1 MAKVKVKEI
10 DTRNFEISQPLLSLC
25 LIVSYLCPMK
35 KVAVIGAG
43 TMGSGI
49 AQVFAMAGFETI
61 VYDLQTA
68 AIERAEAAIEKN
80 LAKAVQIGKLDEGA
94 KQETRDRLTY
104 TTVFADLKA
113 DFIIE
118 AILEKLDLKIDL
130 FTRLAAQNETTSI
143 FATNTSSIPITQ
155 IAAGVPH
162 PERVVGVHFFNPAH
176 IMKLVEII
184 SGAQTDDEVAQKC
197 YDLIK
202 SIGKTPVMA
211 KDAPGF
217 IVNRVARH
225 FYVEGLKTLEE
236 GVANHEQI
244 DGLMEN
250 IGFKMGPFR
259 LMDLIGVDTNF
270 SVTSSMYALFHQDAK
285 FRPSRIQQQ
294 KVDAGHH
301 GRKSGRGFYRYDQ
314 EHK

>member
-1 MAKVKVKEI
+1 
-10 DTRNFEISQPLLSLC
+10 
-25 LIVSYLCPMK
+25 MK
-35 KVAVIGAG
+35 KIAVIGAG

-49 AQVFAMAGFETI
+49 AQVFAMAGYETM
-61 VYDLQTA
+61 VYDLQTE
-68 AIERAEAAIEKN
+68 AIERAEKSILKH
-80 LAKAVQIGKLDEGA
+80 LSKAVEIGKLDESGKA
-94 KQETRDRLTY
+94 RALKKLSF
-104 TTVFADLKA
+104 TTVFSDLKA

-130 FTRLAAQNETTSI
+130 FNRLAAQNDAETI

-155 IAAGVPH
+155 IAAKVDH

-184 SGAQTDDEVAQKC
+184 SGAHTDDEIAQKAR
-197 YDLIK
+197 DLIK
-202 SIGKTPVMA
+202 GIGKTPVMA

-225 FYVEGLKTLEE
+225 YYVEGLKVLEE
-236 GVANHEQI
+236 GVADHAQI
-244 DGLMEN
+244 DRLLEN

-270 SVTSSMYALFHQDAK
+270 SVTSSMYQLFHQDSK

-301 GRKSGRGFYRYDQ
+301 GRKSGQGFYKYDS
-314 EHK
+314 